1 MDAVQ
6 SVGSTRRKN
15 RRQPM
20 SECIIPM
27 EVEGGYAE
35 LSLSVPDTA
44 ELTDRDVE
52 AILTRYSEEIESDI
66 NIMSQMK

>member
-1 MDAVQ
+1 
-6 SVGSTRRKN
+6 
-15 RRQPM
+15 M

-44 ELTDRDVE
+44 ELTDRDVK